1 MFFQEPGEL
10 FREPR
15 PFCYQT
21 GIYIQHATVAIRTE
35 PAPATDVQ
43 DQLLVAYGEV
53 IQDCFLGEPLRRV
66 VLRLFNAVVTLIKVQ
81 MKRRDLG
88 FGSVS
93 IILISITSNSR
104 QLRELIVLVN
114 LESMNAELI
123 KLGLSRSERAIR
135 LNKMAIEQ
143 LRVLNESDERK
154 LLQG

>member
-1 MFFQEPGEL
+1 MVGVTQGTCSYWRRIQMFFQEPGEL

-104 QLRELIVLVN
+104 QLRERRALTVL
-114 LESMNAELI
+114 S
-123 KLGLSRSERAIR
+123 
-135 LNKMAIEQ
+135 
-143 LRVLNESDERK
+143 
-154 LLQG
+154 